1 MFPWSKEKDQQH
13 EMGQGK
19 EIIDGITTL
28 FTRLF
33 GYKKKKNLQRKKKE
47 KNVFR
52 KNLHK
57 YFHQNT
63 VINIST

>member
-19 EIIDGITTL
+19 EIMDGITTL

-33 GYKKKKNLQRKKKE
+33 GYKKKKKFTKKKE
-47 KNVFR
+47 R
-52 KNLHK
+52 KKRLQK
-57 YFHQNT
+57 KFT
-63 VINIST
+63 

>member
-33 GYKKKKNLQRKKKE
+33 GYKKKKIYKEKRKKKTSSE
-47 KNVFR
+47 KI
-52 KNLHK
+52 
-57 YFHQNT
+57 YINT
-63 VINIST
+63 FIRIQ

>member
-1 MFPWSKEKDQQH
+1 
-13 EMGQGK
+13 MGQGK

>member
-28 FTRLF
+28 FAKLLVIKR
-33 GYKKKKNLQRKKKE
+33 KNLQRKKKE

-57 YFHQNT
+57 YFHENT

>member
-33 GYKKKKNLQRKKKE
+33 GYKKKKFTKKKE
-47 KNVFR
+47 R
-52 KNLHK
+52 KRRLQK
-57 YFHQNT
+57 KFT
-63 VINIST
+63 